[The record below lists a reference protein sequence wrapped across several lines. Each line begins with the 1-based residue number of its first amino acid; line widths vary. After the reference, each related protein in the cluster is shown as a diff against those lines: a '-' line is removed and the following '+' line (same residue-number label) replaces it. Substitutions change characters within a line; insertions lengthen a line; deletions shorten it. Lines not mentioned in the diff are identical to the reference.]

1 MKISKIMFGWR
12 AAACGQAATEFAL
25 TATAFLLLTF
35 AIIQMG
41 LVIYTYNTLGSAT
54 RDAARYAIMHGPNRT
69 PTAQQSDVKTVL
81 LTHAVDLQSNNLT
94 VNLTWPA
101 DASIPSAKDAKVSAS
116 YSYPLKIPFTSAVT
130 LTLTASSQ
138 MLVEQ

>member
-1 MKISKIMFGWR
+1 MKVPEVISKWR
-12 AAACGQAATEFAL
+12 APACGQATTEFAL
-25 TATAFLLLTF
+25 IATAFLLLTF

-41 LVIYTYNTLGSAT
+41 LVVYTYNTLGSAT

-69 PTAQQSDVKTVL
+69 PTAQQSDVKAVL

-101 DASIPSAKDAKVSAS
+101 DAGIPSAKDAKVNAS
-116 YSYPLKIPFTSAVT
+116 YSYPLKVPFMSAIT

-138 MLVEQ
+138 MIVEQ

>member
-1 MKISKIMFGWR
+1 MVNWR
-12 AAACGQAATEFAL
+12 AGLRGQSMVEFGL
-25 TATAFLLLTF
+25 TASAFFLLTF
-35 AIIQMG
+35 ALIQMG
-41 LVIYTYNTLGSAT
+41 IVIYAYNTLGSAT
-54 RDAARYAIMHGPNRT
+54 RDAVRYAILHGPNRT

-81 LTHAVDLQSNNLT
+81 LNNAADLNASNLT

-101 DASIPSAKDAKVSAS
+101 DANIPSQSDAKVTAS
-116 YSYPLKIPFTSAVT
+116 YNYQVQIPFASTVT